1 MASKKRQQ
9 WSVEAMSE
17 ALKAVKLN
25 EKGLRQAAREF
36 DVPVTTLKRRV
47 DGEVPLNAKP
57 GPPTVL
63 TKEEDELCNYCF
75 AMCDMG
81 YGLTVEDVKRVAF
94 EIASNSGRPHPF
106 KDRKAGRDWYEGF
119 MRRFPTLTLRKEEA
133 LSYMRAKNADDKVV
147 EDFFAKLAAV
157 LARLNLLSK
166 PMLVYNADETGFS
179 KVHKSRNKVLAKRG
193 QKTVWGVT
201 SGERGR
207 THTLLVCGSASGHA
221 IPPLMIFPRVR
232 IPDSL
237 KQGAPPG
244 TQFAASPK
252 GWINQDIFCRWL
264 DFLYKM
270 SQVHDPS
277 S

>member
-25 EKGLRQAAREF
+25 EKGLRQAARES

-63 TKEEDELCNYCF
+63 TKEEEDKLCNYCF

-106 KDRKAGRDWYEGF
+106 KDGTRALCIGF
-119 MRRFPTLTLRKEEA
+119 
-133 LSYMRAKNADDKVV
+133 
-147 EDFFAKLAAV
+147 
-157 LARLNLLSK
+157 
-166 PMLVYNADETGFS
+166 
-179 KVHKSRNKVLAKRG
+179 
-193 QKTVWGVT
+193 
-201 SGERGR
+201 
-207 THTLLVCGSASGHA
+207 
-221 IPPLMIFPRVR
+221 PL
-232 IPDSL
+232 
-237 KQGAPPG
+237 
-244 TQFAASPK
+244 
-252 GWINQDIFCRWL
+252 
-264 DFLYKM
+264 
-270 SQVHDPS
+270 
-277 S
+277 

>member
-63 TKEEDELCNYCF
+63 TKEEEDELCNYCF

-94 EIASNSGRPHPF
+94 EIASNSGRPHLF
-106 KDRKAGRDWYEGF
+106 KDGKAGRDWYEGF

-157 LARLNLLSK
+157 LARLNRLSK

-193 QKTVWGVT
+193 QKTVWGCYIRRE
-201 SGERGR
+201 GEDAHSTGMWVSVRPCYP
-207 THTLLVCGSASGHA
+207 TTDDLSEGSY
-221 IPPLMIFPRVR
+221 
-232 IPDSL
+232 
-237 KQGAPPG
+237 
-244 TQFAASPK
+244 T
-252 GWINQDIFCRWL
+252 
-264 DFLYKM
+264 
-270 SQVHDPS
+270 
-277 S
+277 